1 MLNAWKGERFLVF
14 MAVLAELLGEEK
26 ELPASLL
33 DIQLG
38 MKSEMTND
46 AGFEFDETALS
57 CRSS

>member
-1 MLNAWKGERFLVF
+1 
-14 MAVLAELLGEEK
+14 MAALAELLGEEK

-46 AGFEFDETALS
+46 AGFAFDEAAIS